1 MQIKRVG
8 IVGAGTMGHGIAEI
22 SAMKGFEVSVVDISW
37 DFLNRAKEKMVESLQ
52 KICSRGG
59 LKETPEEIMSRVSFS
74 TSYDIFKD
82 KDFVIEAV
90 PENLDLKRKV
100 FSSILAN
107 TPSHAVLAT
116 NTSSI
121 PISVIAEGIGKS
133 DRVIGMHF
141 FNPPVIMK
149 LVEVIPSKYT
159 RNDIV
164 DSTVELAKTLDKVP
178 VRLREEI
185 PGFVGNRIYLRL
197 MQEGCREVE
206 SNEATKEEVDSAL
219 RKKVGLPM
227 GIFELA
233 DYVGLDVSVDLWNVI
248 VSSGSA
254 EDVPCLMYKEKI
266 ANKELGVKSG
276 KGFYV
281 YPYPGKY
288 KKPELPQES
297 KVDPARIMSLAVN
310 EGSFLI
316 EKGIVNA
323 EDVDNVMVYGYNFP
337 KGMMKIA
344 DEIGLDKIVKNL
356 EEIYSKGYK
365 AYKPVDLLKRM
376 IEEGKTGKDSGK
388 GFYNY

>member
-219 RKKVGLPM
+219 RKK
-227 GIFELA
+227 
-233 DYVGLDVSVDLWNVI
+233 
-248 VSSGSA
+248 
-254 EDVPCLMYKEKI
+254 
-266 ANKELGVKSG
+266 
-276 KGFYV
+276 
-281 YPYPGKY
+281 
-288 KKPELPQES
+288 
-297 KVDPARIMSLAVN
+297 
-310 EGSFLI
+310 
-316 EKGIVNA
+316 
-323 EDVDNVMVYGYNFP
+323 
-337 KGMMKIA
+337 
-344 DEIGLDKIVKNL
+344 
-356 EEIYSKGYK
+356 
-365 AYKPVDLLKRM
+365 
-376 IEEGKTGKDSGK
+376 
-388 GFYNY
+388 